1 MPADTYD
8 FLGLSGQEII
18 VLSECLDE
26 LSDPEFWDGQ
36 QEIDAYN
43 RLRARVESIMATWP
57 DS

>member
-1 MPADTYD
+1 MPPNTYD

-43 RLRARVESIMATWP
+43 RLRARVESIMAT
-57 DS
+57 